1 MLKAFYNCGGGRSIL
16 MLAGCFQHP
25 VTKAKGWVCDKIN
38 WPQMHINSLKVSKCA
53 LEEDLL
59 PSGHKTQVVE
69 NQAQAFS
76 IRLVELQW
84 KFKAWALRVWAV
96 KSKDTDWQRVDF
108 CNFWW
113 IILVVSMTTITKMQA
128 AARNCLHL
136 IIWGRPHSSLVSI
149 SILARF
155 SIAVIHHMT
164 KSILRRKGLIQLY
177 SSVYCGKKRQDRKLN
192 AAVETKA
199 MEESCLLG
207 YCPWLMKS
215 TFLCN
220 TGPPAQG

>member
-1 MLKAFYNCGGGRSIL
+1 
-16 MLAGCFQHP
+16 
-25 VTKAKGWVCDKIN
+25 
-38 WPQMHINSLKVSKCA
+38 MHINSLKVSKCA

-84 KFKAWALRVWAV
+84 KFKAQALRVWAV

-136 IIWGRPHSSLVSI
+136 IIWGRPHSSLASM

-177 SSVYCGKKRQDRKLN
+177 SSVYCGKKTGQ
-192 AAVETKA
+192 ETQCSSWNKGHGG
-199 MEESCLLG
+199 ELLTG
-207 YCPWLMKS
+207 LLSMAYEVYFLMQHRTTCPRVALPTVGWAYLTSITYQENTLVFFVGQSDEGSLS
-215 TFLCN
+215 TDI
-220 TGPPAQG
+220 PSV